1 MIVGLGCLAHDHV
14 AVTDTPW
21 AAGKGHIVHSED
33 RFGGNAPNAL
43 ATIAALGYPAA
54 YLATVGT
61 SKTGDAGVADL
72 ASLGVSTDFI
82 QRVAGADP
90 VEAHLTITAD
100 GERYIA
106 FDNSPLARTPLPDQP
121 TVDAALANASA
132 LLVDATSAPQGS
144 IDVVRAAR
152 DRQIPVVL
160 DVERDP
166 TAAVAELINEADHL
180 VVPLSF
186 GRRLTKRDAPE
197 EVIDSLWGPQRSAVV
212 LTDGSRGS
220 YGGESPGSVVH
231 TPAFA
236 SPVVDTTGCGDAFH
250 GAYAMALALGR
261 DFEARVTF
269 ATAAAA
275 VLASR
280 LTGEPRTP
288 TSDEVEALVASRPP
302 L

>member
-14 AVTDTPW
+14 VVTDTPW
-21 AAGKGHIVHSED
+21 AAGKGHIVHGED

-61 SKTGDAGVADL
+61 SETGDAGVADL
-72 ASLGVSTDFI
+72 AARGVSTDFI

-90 VEAHLTITAD
+90 VEALLTITAD

-106 FDNSPLARTPLPDQP
+106 FDNSPLAHTPLPDHA
-121 TVDAALANASA
+121 TVDAALAKASA
-132 LLVDATSAPQGS
+132 LLVDATSAPAGS

-166 TAAVAELINEADHL
+166 TDAVAELMEEADHL

-197 EVIDSLWGPQRSAVV
+197 EVIDSLWGSRRSAVV

-220 YGGESPGSVVH
+220 YGCESPGPVVH
-231 TPAFA
+231 TAAFA

-261 DFEARVTF
+261 DFAARLTF

-275 VLASR
+275 ILASR

-288 TSDEVEALVASRPP
+288 TSEEVEALIATRTS
-302 L
+302 

>member
-1 MIVGLGCLAHDHV
+1 
-14 AVTDTPW
+14 
-21 AAGKGHIVHSED
+21 
-33 RFGGNAPNAL
+33 
-43 ATIAALGYPAA
+43 
-54 YLATVGT
+54 
-61 SKTGDAGVADL
+61 
-72 ASLGVSTDFI
+72 
-82 QRVAGADP
+82 
-90 VEAHLTITAD
+90 
-100 GERYIA
+100 
-106 FDNSPLARTPLPDQP
+106 
-121 TVDAALANASA
+121 
-132 LLVDATSAPQGS
+132 
-144 IDVVRAAR
+144 
-152 DRQIPVVL
+152 VVL

-197 EVIDSLWGPQRSAVV
+197 EVIDSLWGSRRSAVV

-220 YGGESPGSVVH
+220 YGCESPGPVVH
-231 TPAFA
+231 TAAFA

-261 DFEARVTF
+261 DFAARLTF

>member
-197 EVIDSLWGPQRSAVV
+197 EVIDSLWGSRRSAVV

-220 YGGESPGSVVH
+220 YGCESPGPVVH
-231 TPAFA
+231 TAAFA

-261 DFEARVTF
+261 DFAARLTF

>member
-106 FDNSPLARTPLPDQP
+106 FDNSPLAHTPLPDHA
-121 TVDAALANASA
+121 TVDAALAKASA
-132 LLVDATSAPQGS
+132 LLVDATSAPHGS

-166 TAAVAELINEADHL
+166 TDAVAELMEEADHL

-197 EVIDSLWGPQRSAVV
+197 EVIDSLWASRRSAVV

-220 YGGESPGSVVH
+220 YGCESPGSVLY
-231 TPAFA
+231 TAAFA

-261 DFEARVTF
+261 DFAARLTF

-288 TSDEVEALVASRPP
+288 TSEEVEALVASRPP

>member
-1 MIVGLGCLAHDHV
+1 AARG
-14 AVTDTPW
+14 VT
-21 AAGKGHIVHSED
+21 
-33 RFGGNAPNAL
+33 
-43 ATIAALGYPAA
+43 
-54 YLATVGT
+54 
-61 SKTGDAGVADL
+61 
-72 ASLGVSTDFI
+72 TDFI

-106 FDNSPLARTPLPDQP
+106 FDNSPLAHTPLPDHA
-121 TVDAALANASA
+121 TVDAALAKASA
-132 LLVDATSAPQGS
+132 LLVDATSAPYGS

-166 TAAVAELINEADHL
+166 TDAVADLMNEADHL

-186 GRRLTKRDAPE
+186 GRRLTERDAPE
-197 EVIDSLWGPQRSAVV
+197 DVIDSLWGSRRSAVV

-220 YGGESPGSVVH
+220 YGCESPGSVVH
-231 TPAFA
+231 TPAFT

-250 GAYAMALALGR
+250 GAYAMALAKGR

-288 TSDEVEALVASRPP
+288 TSEEVEALVASRPP
-302 L
+302 S

>member
-14 AVTDTPW
+14 VVTDTPW

-61 SKTGDAGVADL
+61 SETGDAGVADL
-72 ASLGVSTDFI
+72 AARGVSTDFI

-90 VEAHLTITAD
+90 VEALLTITAD

-106 FDNSPLARTPLPDQP
+106 FDNSPLAHTPLPDHA
-121 TVDAALANASA
+121 TVDAALAKASA
-132 LLVDATSAPQGS
+132 LLVDATSAPAGS

-166 TAAVAELINEADHL
+166 TDAVAELMEEADHL

-197 EVIDSLWGPQRSAVV
+197 EVIDSLWGSRRSAVV

-220 YGGESPGSVVH
+220 YGCESPGPVVH
-231 TPAFA
+231 TAAFE

-261 DFEARVTF
+261 DFAARLTF

-275 VLASR
+275 ILASR

-288 TSDEVEALVASRPP
+288 TSEEVEALIATRTS
-302 L
+302 

>member
-14 AVTDTPW
+14 AVTDTAW
-21 AAGKGHIVHSED
+21 AAGKGHIIHRED

-54 YLATVGT
+54 YLAAVGT
-61 SKTGDAGVADL
+61 SETGTAGVADL
-72 ASLGVSTDFI
+72 AARGVTTDFI
-82 QRVAGADP
+82 QRLEGADP

-106 FDNSPLARTPLPDQP
+106 FDNSPLARTPLPDHS
-121 TVDAALANASA
+121 TIDAALAKASA
-132 LLVDATSAPQGS
+132 LLVDATSAPAGS
-144 IDVVRAAR
+144 IDVVRAAHE
-152 DRQIPVVL
+152 RQIPVVL

-166 TAAVAELINEADHL
+166 TDAVAELMNEADHL

-186 GRRLTKRDAPE
+186 GRRLTGREAPE
-197 EVIDSLWGPQRSAVV
+197 DVIDYLWGSRRSAVV

-220 YGGESPGSVVH
+220 YGGESAGSVVH

-250 GAYAMALALGR
+250 GAYAMTLALGR
-261 DFEARVTF
+261 DFEARLTF

-288 TSDEVEALVASRPP
+288 TTAEVEALIATRTPS
-302 L
+302 

>member
-1 MIVGLGCLAHDHV
+1 MIVGRGCLAHDHV
-14 AVTDTPW
+14 AVTDTLW

-61 SKTGDAGVADL
+61 SETGDAGVGDL
-72 ASLGVSTDFI
+72 AARGVSTDFI

-106 FDNSPLARTPLPDQP
+106 FDNSPLAHTPLPDHA
-121 TVDAALANASA
+121 TVDTALAKASA
-132 LLVDATSAPQGS
+132 LLVDATSAPHGS

-166 TAAVAELINEADHL
+166 TDAVAELMNEADHL

-186 GRRLTKRDAPE
+186 GRRLTKRDAPD
-197 EVIDSLWGPQRSAVV
+197 EVIESLWGSRRSAVV
-212 LTDGSRGS
+212 LTDGPRGS
-220 YGGESPGSVVH
+220 YGCESPGPVVH
-231 TPAFA
+231 TAAFA

-261 DFEARVTF
+261 DFAARLTF

-280 LTGEPRTP
+280 PTGEPRTP
-288 TSDEVEALVASRPP
+288 TSEEVEALVASRPP

>member
-21 AAGKGHIVHSED
+21 AAGKGHITHSED

-61 SKTGDAGVADL
+61 SETGNAGVADL
-72 ASLGVSTDFI
+72 AARGVTTDFI
-82 QRVAGADP
+82 QRLSGADP

-106 FDNSPLARTPLPDQP
+106 FDNSPLARTPLPDHA
-121 TVDAALANASA
+121 TVDAALAKASA
-132 LLVDATSAPQGS
+132 LLVDATSAPAGS

-166 TAAVAELINEADHL
+166 TNAVTELMNEADHL

-186 GRRLTKRDAPE
+186 GRRLTKRDAPG
-197 EVIDSLWGPQRSAVV
+197 EVIDALWGSGRSAVV

-220 YGGESPGSVVH
+220 YGCESPGSVLH

-261 DFEARVTF
+261 DFGARVTF

-275 VLASR
+275 VLAAR
-280 LTGEPRTP
+280 QTGEPRTP
-288 TSDEVEALVASRPP
+288 TTEEVEALIATQTPS
-302 L
+302 

>member
-288 TSDEVEALVASRPP
+288 TSEEVEALIATRTPS
-302 L
+302 